1 MDSNIVIGIIIAYIS
16 IITIIG
22 IYFSKKAK
30 TSNGFF
36 LADRS
41 IGWLALTATI
51 TATTVGGSATI
62 VAGGRI
68 YAQGL
73 PAIWY
78 DIGGALGL
86 IVLGLFIAKKV
97 RKTGLFTLPD
107 ITGHLYDQKVR
118 TASAFLIII
127 TEIAWVSLLIQAAS
141 LILRVVLPIQYE
153 ILLVIITC
161 GFILYTLIGG
171 QYAVIYT
178 DIIQFLVMIVGICII
193 AAPLLFMKALPDIGQ
208 LSSTSLSFPING
220 NIGFLAAGSIFIMM
234 FMPHIVGPDIYSKIL
249 SAKDEK
255 VAKKGALL
263 SGFFKFIFAIAIGLI
278 AISALVLFP
287 GLENAYVAIPTAV
300 FSLSP
305 VIAGIVLAAFISV
318 MLSSADSCLLSA
330 GTILSVDIFK
340 KKNVNISRIGILV
353 IGIVAL
359 LLALYVTNLEKTLG
373 ISGILKTLQ
382 LAYTVFTAGLTL
394 PILFGFYK
402 EKTKV
407 TSKGALLSLLFGGSV
422 SLIWL
427 NFASQPYSEY
437 AVLVGLGVSLIPL
450 LIFRQFFVRCF
461 PNVLRPF
468 IYLF

>member
-1 MDSNIVIGIIIAYIS
+1 MDSNVVIGIIIAYIS

-73 PAIWY
+73 PALWY

-86 IVLGLFIAKKV
+86 ILLGLFVAKKV

-107 ITGHLYDQKVR
+107 IAGHLYDQKVR
-118 TASAFLIII
+118 TASAVLIII
-127 TEIAWVSLLIQAAS
+127 TEIAWVSLLIQSAS
-141 LILRVVLPIQYE
+141 LILQVVLPIQYE

-161 GFILYTLIGG
+161 GFILYTIIGG
-171 QYAVIYT
+171 QYAVVYT
-178 DIIQFLVMIVGICII
+178 DIIQFLVMIVGICIV

-208 LSSTSLSFPING
+208 LSATSLSFPING

-255 VAKKGALL
+255 VAKKGALF
-263 SGFFKFIFAIAIGLI
+263 SGIFKFIFAIAIGLI

-287 GLENAYVAIPTAV
+287 GLENAYAAIPMAV

-330 GTILSVDIFK
+330 GTILSVDILK
-340 KKNVNISRIGILV
+340 KKDVKLTRIGISI
-353 IGIVAL
+353 IGIIAL
-359 LLALYVTNLEKTLG
+359 LLALYVTRLEDFFG

-394 PILFGFYK
+394 PILFGFFK
-402 EKTKV
+402 EKTRV
-407 TSKGALLSLLFGGSV
+407 TSKGALLSLISGGAV

-427 NFASQPYSEY
+427 NLMPQPHSEY
-437 AVLVGLGVSLIPL
+437 AVLIGLAASLIPL
-450 LIFRQFFVRCF
+450 LIFREK
-461 PNVLRPF
+461 P
-468 IYLF
+468 

>member
-1 MDSNIVIGIIIAYIS
+1 MDPAIVAIIILSYIS
-16 IITIIG
+16 LITIIG

-30 TSNGFF
+30 SSEGFF

-41 IGWLALTATI
+41 LGWLTLAATI

-73 PAIWY
+73 PALWY

-107 ITGHLYDQKVR
+107 ITGQLYDKKVR
-118 TASAFLIII
+118 TASAVLILI
-127 TEIAWVSLLIQAAS
+127 TEIAWISLLIQAAS
-141 LILRVVLPIQYE
+141 LILQVVLPIQYE
-153 ILLVIITC
+153 ILLVIITI
-161 GFILYTLIGG
+161 GFIMYTLIGG
-171 QYAVIYT
+171 QYAVVYT
-178 DIIQFLVMIVGICII
+178 DIIQFFVMIIGICII
-193 AAPLLFMKALPDIGQ
+193 AAPLLFIKALPNISQ
-208 LSSTSLSFPING
+208 LSNVSLSFPINS

-249 SAKDEK
+249 SAKNEK
-255 VAKKGALL
+255 EARKGALF

-305 VIAGIVLAAFISV
+305 VIAGIVLAAFVSV

-330 GTILSVDIFK
+330 GTILSIDIFK
-340 KKNVNISRIGILV
+340 KKNVNISRFGILV

-359 LLALYVTNLEKTLG
+359 LLALYVTNLEKIIG
-373 ISGILKTLQ
+373 FSGILKTLQ
-382 LAYTVFTAGLTL
+382 IAYTIFTAGLIL

-407 TSKGALLSLLFGGSV
+407 TSKGAFFSLLLGGSI

-437 AVLVGLGVSLIPL
+437 AVLVGLGVSIIPL
-450 LIFRQFFVRCF
+450 LLFRE
-461 PNVLRPF
+461 NSSTN
-468 IYLF
+468 